1 MLKGNGFS
9 ISMKKYKAIAEK
21 ILKVELREK
30 MLTLYL
36 KETKKILEKWEQED
50 TISESFVTRSVGEW
64 ILT

>member
-1 MLKGNGFS
+1 
-9 ISMKKYKAIAEK
+9 MKKYKAIAEK

-50 TISESFVTRSVGEW
+50 TISESFVTRSVGE
-64 ILT
+64 